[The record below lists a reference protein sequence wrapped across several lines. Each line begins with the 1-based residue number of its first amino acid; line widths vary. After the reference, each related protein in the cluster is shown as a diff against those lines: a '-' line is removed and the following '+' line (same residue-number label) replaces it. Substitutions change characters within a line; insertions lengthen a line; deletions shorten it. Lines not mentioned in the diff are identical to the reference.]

1 MLYKE
6 LKEIS
11 AIHNNGF
18 NIVAVYKGVDLVWQ
32 AIRSCF
38 GAGYWIDRFPWVNT
52 DGWRNQ

>member
-1 MLYKE
+1 MLYKNG
-6 LKEIS
+6 KEITGIYS
-11 AIHNNGF
+11 GNKIV
-18 NIVAVYKGVDLVWQ
+18 VAVYKGADLVWQ